1 MTKKL
6 LIAIALILPF
16 CVMAQDLKFGYF
28 DRSKI
33 FMSMPETVAA
43 SKKLEDLSK
52 KYESEL
58 ATMDAEYQK
67 KGSDYVAARDSL
79 PESIKTRRMSEIDD
93 LKQRLQSFY
102 QDSQKDIQKQQQ
114 DLIAPINSKLMTAV
128 KAVGQE
134 NSFIYIFDTS
144 ASADLMY
151 WSVDKC
157 VDVTNLIRA
166 KLNLK

>member
-28 DRSKI
+28 DLSKI

-43 SKKLEDLSK
+43 SKKLDDLSK
-52 KYESEL
+52 RYETEY
-58 ATMDAEYQK
+58 TNMKEEYQK
-67 KGSDYVAARDSL
+67 KGSDFVAVRDSL
-79 PESIKTRRMSEIDD
+79 PESIKTRRMAEIDE
-93 LKQRLQSFY
+93 LQQRLSSFI

-114 DLIAPINSKLMTAV
+114 DLITPINLKLMNAV

-134 NSFIYIFDTS
+134 NNFIYIFDTS
-144 ASADLMY
+144 ANADLMY

>member
-43 SKKLEDLSK
+43 SKKLDDFSK
-52 KYESEL
+52 NCESEL
-58 ATMDAEYQK
+58 AKMKDEYQRK
-67 KGSDYVAARDSL
+67 SSEFIAERDSL
-79 PESIKTRRMSEIDD
+79 PESIKTRRMADID
-93 LKQRLQSFY
+93 KVQQGLQSFY
-102 QDSQKDIQKQQQ
+102 QQSQQDIQKLQQ
-114 DLIAPINSKLMTAV
+114 DLITPINLKLMNAV

-134 NSFIYIFDTS
+134 NNFIYIFDTS
-144 ASADLMY
+144 ANADLMY

-157 VDVTNLIRA
+157 VDATNLIRT